1 MKFILVAVFIL
12 PLTVLS
18 PNVLVADSFEEAR
31 AEADQYYAQGSFS
44 TAFKKYQKLAK
55 EGDFHSQEMVSRM
68 YAKGEGKSVNLI
80 EAYAWSVLAA
90 ESGEESRVLNS
101 QALLQRVDNPA
112 KAKKKAGKLV
122 KKYGRKTQERKA
134 AARDS
139 RDPSRCIG
147 SLLACKRR

>member
-1 MKFILVAVFIL
+1 MKFILVAVFVL
-12 PLTVLS
+12 PLAVFA
-18 PNVLVADSFEEAR
+18 PNVLMADSVQETR
-31 AEADQYYAQGSFS
+31 AEADQYYQQGSFS
-44 TAFKKYQKLAK
+44 TAFKKYMKLGK

-68 YAKGEGKSVNLI
+68 YADGNGKPVNLV

-90 ESGEESRVLNS
+90 ESGEENRVKNS
-101 QALLQRVDNPA
+101 QALLQKIDNPA
-112 KAKKKAGKLV
+112 KANKKAEKLV

-134 AARDS
+134 AAREN